1 MAGLKIFVSYTSADR
16 DWAHWI
22 AWTLKEAG
30 YEPFVHEW
38 EVGAGESIPAWMERR
53 LGEADRLIGV
63 FSEKYTEALFSKS
76 ERTAAYWDDPMGKRG
91 FLTPVAIEAIPKWP
105 PFVAPLK
112 RLSLVDLDPDAARFR
127 LGAWEP
133 RRLLRRPRR
142 LQEADQRRPRGVRVE
157 IDEAQSLQGSNEWGP
172 FRDRLD
178 RDRREKAALSHGV
191 VPIGGRA
198 FALREQRLR
207 VLLGEDAD
215 QAVGLAK
222 TTFHPRRDA
231 LARADLPLMHERL
244 VPRFLERPGDPV
256 RPVPVGAGVADED
269 LEPGHPATKRFGR
282 CEVNGRIAALDSV
295 TLRSVGIE
303 LDVKVVVRRLGE
315 GFEQHVVVL
324 ADDLRDFRRERLA
337 LGDRDV
343 VGAEVERPVLEVQ

>member
-1 MAGLKIFVSYTSADR
+1 MKASQTASAPSVSRARSFSPAFARAASRSGPAFDAGAALIGF
-16 DWAHWI
+16 
-22 AWTLKEAG
+22 LEPPGPPKEA
-30 YEPFVHEW
+30 PRFP
-38 EVGAGESIPAWMERR
+38 GAKP
-53 LGEADRLIGV
+53 
-63 FSEKYTEALFSKS
+63 
-76 ERTAAYWDDPMGKRG
+76 
-91 FLTPVAIEAIPKWP
+91 
-105 PFVAPLK
+105 
-112 RLSLVDLDPDAARFR
+112 
-127 LGAWEP
+127 EP
-133 RRLLRRPRR
+133 RS
-142 LQEADQRRPRGVRVE
+142 VRVE